1 MNLRARKALSINIWK
16 NLKKFSRAK
25 MFVVKRL
32 GRNGMWN
39 AVSLIDENGSFRG
52 EAKFD
57 TRERAEDYLEVY
69 MQRMKK
75 RLKAS
80 QNGEPQVKVF
90 DESIPEQAPAEP
102 VERQKPKKK
111 PKKKKKTRKK

>member
-1 MNLRARKALSINIWK
+1 
-16 NLKKFSRAK
+16 

-52 EAKFD
+52 EAKFE
-57 TRERAEDYLEVY
+57 TQKQAEDYLEVY

-90 DESIPEQAPAEP
+90 DDSTPEQVHAEP
-102 VERQKPKKK
+102 VEPQKPKKK
-111 PKKKKKTRKK
+111 LKKKKKPRK

>member
-1 MNLRARKALSINIWK
+1 
-16 NLKKFSRAK
+16 

-52 EAKFD
+52 EAKFE
-57 TRERAEDYLEVY
+57 TQKQAEDYLEVY
-69 MQRMKK
+69 KQRMKK

-90 DESIPEQAPAEP
+90 DDSTPELAPAEA
-102 VERQKPKKK
+102 VEPQKPKKK
-111 PKKKKKTRKK
+111 PKKKKKPRK

>member
-1 MNLRARKALSINIWK
+1 
-16 NLKKFSRAK
+16 

-52 EAKFD
+52 EAKFETEAQAD
-57 TRERAEDYLEVY
+57 DY
-69 MQRMKK
+69 MQVYLKRMKQ

-80 QNGEPQVKVF
+80 QNGDLQVIVF
-90 DESIPEQAPAEP
+90 DDSTPEEKPTQPAQP
-102 VERQKPKKK
+102 KKAKKK
-111 PKKKKKTRKK
+111 PKKKKKTRK

>member
-1 MNLRARKALSINIWK
+1 
-16 NLKKFSRAK
+16 

-111 PKKKKKTRKK
+111 PKKKKKNAQKIKGFSN

>member
-1 MNLRARKALSINIWK
+1 
-16 NLKKFSRAK
+16 

-52 EAKFD
+52 EAKFE
-57 TRERAEDYLEVY
+57 TQKEAEDYLEVY

-90 DESIPEQAPAEP
+90 DDSTPEQVHAEP
-102 VERQKPKKK
+102 VEPQKPKKK
-111 PKKKKKTRKK
+111 LKKKKKPRK

>member
-1 MNLRARKALSINIWK
+1 
-16 NLKKFSRAK
+16 

-52 EAKFD
+52 EAKFE
-57 TRERAEDYLEVY
+57 TQKQAEDYLEVY

-90 DESIPEQAPAEP
+90 DDSTPEQAPAEP
-102 VERQKPKKK
+102 VEPQKPKKK
-111 PKKKKKTRKK
+111 LKKKKKPRK

>member
-1 MNLRARKALSINIWK
+1 
-16 NLKKFSRAK
+16 

-57 TRERAEDYLEVY
+57 SREQAEDYLEVY
-69 MQRMKK
+69 MGRMKE
-75 RLKAS
+75 RLRS
-80 QNGEPQVKVF
+80 SSNPEPQVKVF
-90 DESIPEQAPAEP
+90 DESIPEAQP
-102 VERQKPKKK
+102 VEVKEPPKKRK
-111 PKKKKKTRKK
+111 KVIKRGKKKKKTRK

>member
-1 MNLRARKALSINIWK
+1 
-16 NLKKFSRAK
+16 

-52 EAKFD
+52 EAKFE
-57 TRERAEDYLEVY
+57 TQKEAEDYLEVY

-90 DESIPEQAPAEP
+90 ADSTPEQAPAESIEP
-102 VERQKPKKK
+102 QKPKKK
-111 PKKKKKTRKK
+111 SKKKKKPRK

>member
-1 MNLRARKALSINIWK
+1 
-16 NLKKFSRAK
+16 

-52 EAKFD
+52 EAKFE
-57 TRERAEDYLEVY
+57 TQKQAEDYLEVY

-90 DESIPEQAPAEP
+90 DDSTPEQTPAEQ
-102 VERQKPKKK
+102 VEPQKPKKK
-111 PKKKKKTRKK
+111 LKKKKKPRK

>member
-1 MNLRARKALSINIWK
+1 
-16 NLKKFSRAK
+16 

-52 EAKFD
+52 EAKFE
-57 TRERAEDYLEVY
+57 TQKQAEDYLEVY

-90 DESIPEQAPAEP
+90 DDSTPEQAAAEP
-102 VERQKPKKK
+102 VEPQKPKKK
-111 PKKKKKTRKK
+111 LKKKKKPRK

>member
-1 MNLRARKALSINIWK
+1 
-16 NLKKFSRAK
+16 

-52 EAKFD
+52 EAKFE
-57 TRERAEDYLEVY
+57 TQKEAEDYLEVY

-75 RLKAS
+75 RLKAT

-90 DESIPEQAPAEP
+90 DDSTPEQVPAEP
-102 VERQKPKKK
+102 VEPQKPKKK
-111 PKKKKKTRKK
+111 LKKKKKPRK

>member
-1 MNLRARKALSINIWK
+1 
-16 NLKKFSRAK
+16 

-52 EAKFD
+52 EAKFETEKQAD
-57 TRERAEDYLEVY
+57 EYMKIYL
-69 MQRMKK
+69 QRMKK

-80 QNGEPQVKVF
+80 QPGELQVKVF
-90 DESIPEQAPAEP
+90 DDSTPEQLPSQP
-102 VERQKPKKK
+102 VEPKKAKKK
-111 PKKKKKTRKK
+111 PKKKKKISK